1 MLEEAGPALAWAA
14 DRTVGWVGVADLE
27 VTWDSC
33 LWVAV
38 GMDRALEEDTG
49 MADRELE
56 AIGDTFQELEAF
68 RELEAAAAG
77 NELLRAEEGKG
88 TDRVADKALLLEP
101 AQQVDMTA
109 ADKGTALLLA
119 QKEEA

>member
-1 MLEEAGPALAWAA
+1 
-14 DRTVGWVGVADLE
+14 
-27 VTWDSC
+27 
-33 LWVAV
+33 
-38 GMDRALEEDTG
+38 MDRALEEDTG

-56 AIGDTFQELEAF
+56 AIGDTFQEQEAF
-68 RELEAAAAG
+68 RELEAAAVG

>member
-1 MLEEAGPALAWAA
+1 
-14 DRTVGWVGVADLE
+14 
-27 VTWDSC
+27 
-33 LWVAV
+33 
-38 GMDRALEEDTG
+38 

-77 NELLRAEEGKG
+77 NELLRAEEGTG

-101 AQQVDMTA
+101 AQQVDMA
-109 ADKGTALLLA
+109 AAVFRQREHGELNMKHKYRK
-119 QKEEA
+119 Q